1 MSELGHGKNDVY
13 KRPSTELL
21 DLKASFAQSFAG
33 DEQASSSAGVQSRAD
48 DYQQAGAASQS
59 DNITRDFATEANSNK
74 LSSLFA
80 HGELESGSGH

>member
-48 DYQQAGAASQS
+48 DY
-59 DNITRDFATEANSNK
+59 
-74 LSSLFA
+74 
-80 HGELESGSGH
+80 